1 MNFFLKAQIE
11 FKETHSLT
19 FQEIERN
26 FKELKKENYGTFI
39 YTIFLSFFFLFLI
52 LSFLNLGVIVFLGIL
67 NSLFSSNKIFFCI
80 RVIFLVTL
88 IRLNGLLFFIPKT
101 QEVKEIKILRC
112 RGFWND
118 CFWAYFYLRG

>member
-26 FKELKKENYGTFI
+26 FKELKKENYGTYI
-39 YTIFLSFFFLFLI
+39 YTIFLSFFSL
-52 LSFLNLGVIVFLGIL
+52 FLNLGVIVFLGIL
-67 NSLFSSNKIFFCI
+67 NFLFSSNKIFFCI

-101 QEVKEIKILRC
+101 QEVKEKSK
-112 RGFWND
+112 F
-118 CFWAYFYLRG
+118 

>member
-26 FKELKKENYGTFI
+26 FKELKKENYGTYI

-67 NSLFSSNKIFFCI
+67 YSLFRRPKRSKKNQNFEVSW
-80 RVIFLVTL
+80 FLE
-88 IRLNGLLFFIPKT
+88 RLFLGLFLS
-101 QEVKEIKILRC
+101 
-112 RGFWND
+112 
-118 CFWAYFYLRG
+118 

>member
-11 FKETHSLT
+11 FKETHSLN
-19 FQEIERN
+19 FQ
-26 FKELKKENYGTFI
+26 ELKKENYGTYI

-101 QEVKEIKILRC
+101 QEVKEKSK
-112 RGFWND
+112 F
-118 CFWAYFYLRG
+118 